1 MYFLIF
7 QVTSVSGQKLHKS
20 SNSRKEVEFNL
31 DAFIEDINVHGGFI
45 VKEIEKCNKSLF
57 CD

>member
-1 MYFLIF
+1 M
-7 QVTSVSGQKLHKS
+7 KLHKS
-20 SNSRKEVEFNL
+20 SNSIKQVEFNL
-31 DAFIEDINVHGGFI
+31 DAFIEDIDVQGGFI